1 MLLACHD
8 TLICKEISIDL
19 LTEIV
24 ACQLMLANKPSLII
38 CSVYRPPDRDVE
50 NIENLCKAF
59 ESLCLTHPD
68 IPIWIAGDL
77 NLPNMDWENYCIV
90 DNAYPVAICE
100 CLIDFMQEYGF
111 SQTVSFPTRKNNILD
126 IFITN
131 RPSLIT
137 FCSTIPGISDHEAV
151 CIKSAIQATV

>member
-1 MLLACHD
+1 
-8 TLICKEISIDL
+8 
-19 LTEIV
+19 
-24 ACQLMLANKPSLII
+24 MLANKPSLII

-50 NIENLCKAF
+50 NIENLCKAL
-59 ESLCLTHPD
+59 ESLCLTYLD

-77 NLPNMDWENYCIV
+77 NLPNIDWENYCIIV
-90 DNAYPVAICE
+90 DNVYPMAICE
-100 CLIDFMQEYGF
+100 HLINFMQEYEF
-111 SQTVSFPTRKNNILD
+111 SQTINFPTRKNNILD

-151 CIKSAIQATV
+151 CIKSAIQATIQHSKS